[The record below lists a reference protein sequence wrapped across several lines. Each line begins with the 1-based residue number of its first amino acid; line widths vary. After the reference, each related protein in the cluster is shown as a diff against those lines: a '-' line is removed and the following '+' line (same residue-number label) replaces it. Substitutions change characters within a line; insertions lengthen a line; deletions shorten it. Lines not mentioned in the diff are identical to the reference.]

1 MCVVPIAK
9 FLEMTDAFPHQ
20 TLRDENVAVKFD
32 SAEDAVF
39 VSHQWCSKDHADPEF
54 RQLSVLQ
61 GMFRHAVS
69 GTLRVE
75 VDLFSKVIYKKP
87 SVLRSVDLRGLSRWF
102 MWYDYFSVPQPEA
115 SEFAARERVSGELAQ
130 AVASLA
136 SYVTDCKLFII
147 LAPFV
152 KSVDQTRTLDY
163 VTWKE
168 RGWCRFETLSSALSP
183 KERRMVLV
191 KWPDTIFELGAQ
203 DYLLDPV
210 GLGAFSV
217 VEDRVRLAPL
227 VQSLLQ
233 NKLSSLKASHL
244 IDDYRQLLSWSRTLE
259 KGIGDTELMM
269 EFVRYRADVS
279 SKAKRSMPAYLARVA
294 QQPMH
299 VAALRGHASALA
311 MLLEQRSD
319 VDAMDGRM
327 QTPLI
332 LASACGHP
340 TVRRTARST

>member
-183 KERRMVLV
+183 KERRIVCLAS
-191 KWPDTIFELGAQ
+191 WSGCFPLDSHALGAVNLVAGRPPRFWFFFCIGQ
-203 DYLLDPV
+203 QSAMLPRNLITPFPRPHSGVMPISAHHAGGTDFCRNPIMGHWPLH
-210 GLGAFSV
+210 
-217 VEDRVRLAPL
+217 DRVWREVAPRGT
-227 VQSLLQ
+227 VRMFPTM
-233 NKLSSLKASHL
+233 AVA
-244 IDDYRQLLSWSRTLE
+244 
-259 KGIGDTELMM
+259 GI
-269 EFVRYRADVS
+269 
-279 SKAKRSMPAYLARVA
+279 LARCGVRLQGGIEPA
-294 QQPMH
+294 H
-299 VAALRGHASALA
+299 RG
-311 MLLEQRSD
+311 
-319 VDAMDGRM
+319 G
-327 QTPLI
+327 
-332 LASACGHP
+332 
-340 TVRRTARST
+340 